1 MCRLFIPS
9 RDQAPI
15 QSQPLLD
22 SVGKQLGV
30 IPNLFRLVGQS
41 PAALEGFIGL
51 STAMNKTLDVKT
63 RERVALAV
71 AQVNN
76 CDYCLSAHSYLAS
89 NLAKLDEGELAAN
102 RRGHSQDAKA
112 DAAVTFAKKV
122 AETRGKVSVGDI
134 AAVKLAGFTE
144 AQVIEIVL
152 NVVPNVLTNFVN
164 NVADTDIDFPVVRA
178 SAA

>member
-1 MCRLFIPS
+1 MSRLFIAS
-9 RDQAPI
+9 RDEAPI

-30 IPNLFRLVGQS
+30 IPNLFRLISQS

-51 STAMNKTLDVKT
+51 SAAMNKTLDVKT

-89 NLAKLDEGELAAN
+89 NLAKLEKTELAAN
-102 RRGHSQDAKA
+102 RRGHSHDAKA

-122 AETRGKVSVGDI
+122 AEARGKVSEGDI

-152 NVVPNVLTNFVN
+152 NVVLNVLTNFVN

>member
-1 MCRLFIPS
+1 MSRLFIPS

-30 IPNLFRLVGQS
+30 IPNLFRLISQS

-51 STAMNKTLDVKT
+51 SAAMNKTLDVKT

-89 NLAKLDEGELAAN
+89 NLAKLDKEELAAN

-122 AETRGKVSVGDI
+122 AETRGKVSEGDI
-134 AAVKLAGFTE
+134 AAVKRAGFTE